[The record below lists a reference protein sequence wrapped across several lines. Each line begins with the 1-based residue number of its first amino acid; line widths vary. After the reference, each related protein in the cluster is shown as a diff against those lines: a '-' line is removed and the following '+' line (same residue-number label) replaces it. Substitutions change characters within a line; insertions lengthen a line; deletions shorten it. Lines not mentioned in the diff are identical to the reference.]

1 MNENKRNEEQ
11 AHLLKLDFFSIYL
24 ELLRVPVCKYKM
36 KIGKLLNLISL

>member
-1 MNENKRNEEQ
+1 MNENKRNDEEQ
-11 AHLLKLDFFSIYL
+11 AHLKLDFFSIYL